1 MGCGPMWSDM
11 VISHTVVGLGLARVS
26 LRVRV
31 KIRVRVMVRVS
42 IRTSWVVNFPYFA
55 VIGQ

>member
-1 MGCGPMWSDM
+1 MWSDM